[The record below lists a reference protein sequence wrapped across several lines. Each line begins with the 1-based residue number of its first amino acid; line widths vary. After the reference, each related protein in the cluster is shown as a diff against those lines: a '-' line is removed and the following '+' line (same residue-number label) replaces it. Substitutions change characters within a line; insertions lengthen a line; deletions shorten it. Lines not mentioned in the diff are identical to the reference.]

1 MELTKTNGLLVGK
14 GGTYGNVLRVA
25 PALNVNQDQI
35 DEALKQLDRSFAQLG
50 Q

>member
-1 MELTKTNGLLVGK
+1 MELTRANGLLVGK

-25 PALNVNQDQI
+25 PPLNVNQDQV
-35 DEALKQLDRSFAQLG
+35 DQALLQLDRSFAQLG

>member
-1 MELTKTNGLLVGK
+1 MELTRANGLLVGK

-25 PALNVNQDQI
+25 PPLNVNQDQV
-35 DEALKQLDRSFAQLG
+35 DQALQQLDRSFAQLG